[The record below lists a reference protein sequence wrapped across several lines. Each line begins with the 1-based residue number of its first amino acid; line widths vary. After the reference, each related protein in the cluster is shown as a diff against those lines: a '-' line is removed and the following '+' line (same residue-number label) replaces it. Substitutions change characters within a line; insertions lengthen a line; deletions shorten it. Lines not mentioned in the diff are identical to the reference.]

1 MFYSPSEQW
10 LLWGQKGKWQGNE
23 KSKPRVAKHPAWDQL
38 LEEKTSTF
46 LWTQASLRS
55 KSTSHL
61 SQQHQQN
68 SSPDFGQ
75 LKQMIDQR
83 CDILLSESHTP
94 VHRSSSGPASVWTS
108 PTLLLPGHR
117 LPCFSTW
124 NNSTLLFLQR
134 CSKMSGCLVPVEQF
148 DCLEF
153 SLIHSNKVLM
163 HFIQTKNTH
172 TQPTTPLPIIIMGY
186 PYTYSPRRSV
196 YMCLFL

>member
-1 MFYSPSEQW
+1 MRA
-10 LLWGQKGKWQGNE
+10 LL
-23 KSKPRVAKHPAWDQL
+23 SFDCSHPYL
-38 LEEKTSTF
+38 LTLACTF
-46 LWTQASLRS
+46 DLRS
-55 KSTSHL
+55 RFTEAPFGSCLHSSSLGMAHSTT
-61 SQQHQQN
+61 
-68 SSPDFGQ
+68 GW
-75 LKQMIDQR
+75 KGVRDQR
-83 CDILLSESHTP
+83 CDVLLSESHTP

-186 PYTYSPRRSV
+186 PYTYSPRKSV